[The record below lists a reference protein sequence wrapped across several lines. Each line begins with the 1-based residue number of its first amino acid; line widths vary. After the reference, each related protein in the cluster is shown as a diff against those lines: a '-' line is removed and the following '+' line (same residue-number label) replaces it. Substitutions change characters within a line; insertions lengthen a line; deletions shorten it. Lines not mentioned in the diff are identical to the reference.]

1 MKRALKKA
9 KPIKQDCIA
18 YLLEDD
24 VKVVSL
30 RTWSERW
37 DNPGESFY
45 ALVAQFGALNAL
57 TNVQLSDLF
66 VKHTFIDGGSGL
78 VWREFAVVDFRDG
91 SGLDLEYLAFQLRM
105 ELPELKARSTAA
117 LMPNSLAVTSNVLV
131 WCPTCVKTGHHLCT
145 MQLPMVREC
154 PRHRKALLRSCPKC
168 KSSIPYMLKRSAK
181 VPMFACLQCGHDLA
195 PATREPQ
202 NFVPYPQEF
211 RRVVDHQVD
220 YLSQMDKLP
229 ILLGN
234 INKNLARKNYEIKL
248 SKPNFARAQ
257 SSFSE
262 FVGKFLSAVVVVNHI
277 GHRNQAVL
285 QINLPFEQMTSRSS
299 LGLSQAKKGSIAG
312 ATRIGLE
319 SEQVYIESTKLYR
332 AVRRHVQKSIVG
344 QHMRCV
350 KLAQR
355 ALWWDNQG
363 ERTVAFCPV
372 AMAFMR
378 WRMQWESR
386 RAIGQLPGS
395 KQTLTM
401 LGIVGWI
408 AAEQPVALP
417 TWRAEF
423 FSWLRCHLL
432 GTDLIDSMSG
442 WITFCQREYS
452 NGHVIW
458 RPDAHEHFA
467 RHHWGCCGGGTSG
480 EPGYLFF
487 DEQNRIEPQHISKR
501 SQWIEHC
508 RQTELLVSSIKR

>member
-1 MKRALKKA
+1 MKRALKEP
-9 KPIKQDCIA
+9 KPIKHDCMA

-24 VKVVSL
+24 VKVESL

-37 DNPGESFY
+37 DNPGESLY
-45 ALVAQFGALNAL
+45 ALIAQFGALNAL
-57 TNVQLSDLF
+57 TNAQLSDLF
-66 VKHTFIDGGSGL
+66 VQHALIEGGSGL

-91 SGLDLEYLAFQLRM
+91 SGLDLEYLALQLRM
-105 ELPELKARSTAA
+105 ELPELKSRSTAA
-117 LMPNSLAVTSNVLV
+117 LMPNSLAVISKVLV
-131 WCPTCVKTGHHLCT
+131 WCPICVKTGHHLCT

-195 PATREPQ
+195 PATREAQ
-202 NFVPYPQEF
+202 NFEPYPQEF
-211 RRVVDHQVD
+211 RKVVEHQID

-229 ILLGN
+229 ILLGD
-234 INKNLARKNYEIKL
+234 ISKKFSRKNYEIKL
-248 SKPNFARAQ
+248 CRPNFARRQ
-257 SSFSE
+257 SSFSKFVSE
-262 FVGKFLSAVVVVNHI
+262 FLAAVVIVNPV
-277 GHRNQAVL
+277 GDRNKSAL
-285 QINLPFEQMTSRSS
+285 KINLPVEQTTCRSS
-299 LGLSQAKKGSIAG
+299 LGLSQVHKGSVSG
-312 ATRIGLE
+312 ATRVGLD
-319 SEQVYIESTKLYR
+319 SDAVYIEAIKLYR
-332 AVRRHVQKSIVG
+332 AVRRHVEKSVIG

-350 KLAQR
+350 RLAKH
-355 ALWWDNQG
+355 ALWWDIQG
-363 ERTVAFCPV
+363 EHTVAFCPV

-386 RAIGQLPGS
+386 RAVGQFPGS

-417 TWRAEF
+417 TWRPEF

-432 GTDLIDSMSG
+432 GVDLLDSMSG

-452 NGHVIW
+452 KGYVIW
-458 RPDAHEHFA
+458 RQDAHEHFA

-487 DEQNRIEPQHISKR
+487 DEQSRIEPQHISNR
-501 SQWIEHC
+501 SQWIEHF
-508 RQTELLVSSIKR
+508 RQTELSVSAIKR